1 MRQNINTIKPRRYD
15 TSVKR
20 EDVESLPIQEIVI
33 DIPLM
38 RQVINDMEYNVG
50 SRPTIPSCFEES
62 TELGKVDK
70 LTDIRVSNW
79 DMLAEQ
85 CEFSRSA
92 EPLKV
97 EVPESETPNVEATTE

>member
-1 MRQNINTIKPRRYD
+1 MRQNINTIKPRRFD

-20 EDVESLPIQEIVI
+20 EDVESLPISEIVI

-38 RQVINDMEYNVG
+38 RQVVNDMEYNVG

-85 CEFSRSA
+85 CDFSRSA

-97 EVPESETPNVEATTE
+97 EVPEVETPTPEPITE

>member
-1 MRQNINTIKPRRYD
+1 MKQNFNTIKPRRYD
-15 TSVKR
+15 SSVKR
-20 EDVESLPIQEIVI
+20 EDVTTLPIREIVV

-38 RQVINDMEYNVG
+38 RQVVNDMEYNVG

-62 TELGKVDK
+62 AELGKVDK

-97 EVPESETPNVEATTE
+97 EVPKVEPPISDPTTE